1 MVYHTKLGGMATW
14 LQKLPAPEFANNLIR
29 DIFFILQV
37 LLANVD
43 PYPRPRSFT
52 QFFFFSM

>member
-1 MVYHTKLGGMATW
+1 MVAKTSGTRICQQSHPGH
-14 LQKLPAPEFANNLIR
+14 
-29 DIFFILQV
+29 FFILQV